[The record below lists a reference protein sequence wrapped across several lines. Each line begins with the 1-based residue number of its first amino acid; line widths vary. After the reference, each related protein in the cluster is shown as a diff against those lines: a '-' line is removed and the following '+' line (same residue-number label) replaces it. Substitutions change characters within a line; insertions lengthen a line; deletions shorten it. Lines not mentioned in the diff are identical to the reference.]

1 MPLSGCD
8 PKLGNTYPG
17 LEKIHWSKPGT
28 LVCKKTCYYKSTDKP
43 GTDHELQR
51 TYEITMTIGPDGKLT
66 TEEKPV
72 ENNEY

>member
-1 MPLSGCD
+1 MIPSWGIRIQALKNPL
-8 PKLGNTYPG
+8 
-17 LEKIHWSKPGT
+17 EQAVT
-28 LVCKKTCYYKSTDKP
+28 LVCKKTCYYKSTGKS
-43 GTDHELQR
+43 GADHELPR